1 MLKPLI
7 AASFTLVLMA
17 CNGPE
22 RLHPNVDRSPRDS
35 LNNNFDP
42 TTRSSAGSTPRDE
55 SNANSSARGGPG
67 TGAIR

>member
-7 AASFTLVLMA
+7 AAGAVLMLAA
-17 CNGPE
+17 CSGSGGLRPD
-22 RLHPNVDRSPRDS
+22 VDRSPRDS